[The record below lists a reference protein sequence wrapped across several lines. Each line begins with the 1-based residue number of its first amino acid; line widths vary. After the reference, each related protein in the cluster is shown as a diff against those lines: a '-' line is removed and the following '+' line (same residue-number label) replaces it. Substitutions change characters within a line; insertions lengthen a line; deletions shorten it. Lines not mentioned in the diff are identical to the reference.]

1 MVTKTLRI
9 PRMQSQLFFLALMAL
24 VFFVTWTIFKPFM
37 IMIFAGIL
45 VAVIALPI
53 DRMWERILKNRMAAM
68 MTMLTLFLII
78 TLPLVGLGLAL
89 VQEAENFGE
98 ALQDGT
104 IEAAFDDMMDLA
116 LPGQT
121 PEQRNETLDTAW
133 QEIEPR
139 ITAIVQDFLSGA
151 VGWLGDFFV
160 GLVVILFVVYYV
172 LTDGHRLVTWLRR
185 AAPLPPKQVSHLLT
199 EAHGAVKAVFFGQI
213 LTSLIQGV
221 LGGIGFFI
229 AGLPGV
235 VLWAGLMAVL
245 SLLPVVGAFLVWLP
259 AALYL
264 LATGDIWQGIF
275 LIAWGAIVVS
285 QIDNFV
291 RPRLIGNR
299 ADIHPLF
306 VLIGVL
312 GGVAAFGFI
321 GLFLGP
327 LMVGVTVS
335 ILKVWESDYID
346 QRLLTDEEE

>member
-1 MVTKTLRI
+1 MATKRIRI
-9 PRMQSQLFFLALMAL
+9 PRLQSQLFFLGLMAL
-24 VFFVTWTIFKPFM
+24 VFFVTWTIFQPFV
-37 IMIFAGIL
+37 IYIFAGVL

-53 DRMWERILKNRMAAM
+53 DRMWERLLKNRLAAM
-68 MTMLTLFLII
+68 ATMLTIILII
-78 TLPLVGLGLAL
+78 TLPLLGLGFAL
-89 VQEAENFGE
+89 VNEAQSLNDS
-98 ALQDGT
+98 LQDGS
-104 IEAAFDDMMDLA
+104 IEGAISDLLDVF
-116 LPGQT
+116 LPNQS
-121 PEQRNETLDTAW
+121 PEERNETLAAAW
-133 QEIEPR
+133 DGIQPR
-139 ITAIVQDFLSGA
+139 LSSALETFLAGA
-151 VGWLGDFFV
+151 VGWIGDFFV

-172 LTDGHRLVTWLRR
+172 LTDGHRLVSWLRR
-185 AAPLPPKQVSHLLT
+185 AAPLPPKQVGHLLS

-264 LATGDIWQGIF
+264 LATGDIWQGVF

-291 RPRLIGNR
+291 RPKLIGDR

-327 LMVGVTVS
+327 LMVGVAVS
-335 ILKVWESDYID
+335 VLKVWESDYLD
-346 QRLLTDEEE
+346 PVLLVDEDE